1 MALAK
6 CSGRGRRRSL
16 RDFPGCGVVK
26 IERTTPGGN
35 HRHKRKE
42 QKMKTLKNLLVAA
55 AAVVTLNATLS
66 AQAAEPLLSPK
77 AKALADSL
85 RKVPAV
91 ASGVNL
97 AIDRPIGN
105 ARAWELKRSFRTVPS
120 TGRSIDLAHGPRPLL
135 SPKDPR
141 YEMALRE
148 LRQQQFQVAP
158 LK

>member
-1 MALAK
+1 MK
-6 CSGRGRRRSL
+6 RSL
-16 RDFPGCGVVK
+16 LFAV
-26 IERTTPGGN
+26 
-35 HRHKRKE
+35 
-42 QKMKTLKNLLVAA
+42 
-55 AAVVTLNATLS
+55 AVVGVLTFAGNTFAGD
-66 AQAAEPLLSPK
+66 ALLSPK

-105 ARAWELKRSFRTVPS
+105 ARAWELERSLRTVPS

-148 LRQQQFQVAP
+148 LWQQQFQVAP

>member
-1 MALAK
+1 
-6 CSGRGRRRSL
+6 
-16 RDFPGCGVVK
+16 
-26 IERTTPGGN
+26 
-35 HRHKRKE
+35 
-42 QKMKTLKNLLVAA
+42 MKTLKNLLVAA

-66 AQAAEPLLSPK
+66 AQADEPLLSPK

-97 AIDRPIGN
+97 ATDRPVGN
-105 ARAWELKRSFRTVPS
+105 ARAWELERSLRTVPS

-141 YEMALRE
+141 YETALRE
-148 LRQQQFQVAP
+148 LRQFQVAP

>member
-1 MALAK
+1 
-6 CSGRGRRRSL
+6 
-16 RDFPGCGVVK
+16 
-26 IERTTPGGN
+26 
-35 HRHKRKE
+35 
-42 QKMKTLKNLLVAA
+42 MKTLKNLLVAA

-66 AQAAEPLLSPK
+66 AQADEPLLSPK

-91 ASGVNL
+91 ASDVNL
-97 AIDRPIGN
+97 ATDRPIGN
-105 ARAWELKRSFRTVPS
+105 ARAWELERSLRTVPS